1 MKKLDYRE
9 IGSGQLRIE
18 ISEFRGK
25 QRIMIQD
32 TFAIFTLDDLE
43 QLVID
48 LISIR
53 NEMSRKEKEKDEV
66 YKYDGDE

>member
-25 QRIMIQD
+25 QRMIIQD
-32 TFAIFTLDDLE
+32 VFAIFTLDDLE

-53 NEMSRKEKEKDEV
+53 NEMSRKEKDEV

>member
-53 NEMSRKEKEKDEV
+53 NEMSRKEKDEE